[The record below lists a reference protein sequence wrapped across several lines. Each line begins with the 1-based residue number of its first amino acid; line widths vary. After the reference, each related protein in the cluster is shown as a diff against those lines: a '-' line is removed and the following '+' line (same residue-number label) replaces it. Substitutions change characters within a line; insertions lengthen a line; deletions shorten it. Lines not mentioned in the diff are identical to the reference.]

1 MFPAILRER
10 FVMRDV
16 LLMRI
21 DLAGANIAPGGDLH
35 PNGAFD
41 GIGKSLREGFHDL
54 GTCEL
59 GRQERPEERDGG
71 HGIGQGGRIRSEEH
85 TSEIQSLMRQSY
97 AVVRLKKKTQLTMH

>member
-71 HGIGQGGRIRSEEH
+71 HGIGQGGRIGGFRSEEN
-85 TSEIQSLMRQSY
+85 TSELQSLMSNSY
-97 AVVRLKKKTQLTMH
+97 AVFRVKKKN